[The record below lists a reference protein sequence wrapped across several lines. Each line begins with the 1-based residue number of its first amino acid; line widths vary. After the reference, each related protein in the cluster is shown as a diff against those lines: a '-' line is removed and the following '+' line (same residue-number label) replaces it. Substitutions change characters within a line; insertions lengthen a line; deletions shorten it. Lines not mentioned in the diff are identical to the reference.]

1 MSQTDKPTAFKNWIN
16 SDVVNT
22 MATEI
27 ASVYKSFDQKE
38 FSKVAHE
45 FAPLE
50 LKDRVLMITRA
61 LKDYLPSEYDKALK
75 IIVQVMKRN
84 KLKGF
89 SLWPFSEYIGQHGLE
104 HFDESM
110 QAMHLLTQKFTSEFA
125 IRPYFIKDASQVLSY
140 FKKFAHD
147 ENEHVRRWVSEG
159 SRPLLPWGLRLSVF
173 VENPHLTLELL
184 EILKFDEALY
194 VRKSIANH
202 LNDISK
208 HHPKVVIDTISSW
221 IRSCPP
227 EHADKMAWIKR
238 QGLRTLIKKGHPGA
252 LKLMGVGGETKIKVG
267 NLVLNK
273 ERFKL
278 GDKIEFSFVISSES
292 KKEQKLVVDYLIHF
306 VKSNGSLAHKV
317 YKLKSCHIKAGE
329 KISFK
334 KSHSLKPIATM
345 KWYRGEHA
353 ISVQV
358 NGKAYS
364 KKKWFFDL
372 KK

>member
-1 MSQTDKPTAFKNWIN
+1 MSKTDKPSAFKNWIN
-16 SDVVNT
+16 SDVVKT
-22 MATEI
+22 IAAEI
-27 ASVYKSFDQKE
+27 AAVYKSFDQKE
-38 FSKVAHE
+38 FSKVAQE
-45 FAPLE
+45 FPLLE
-50 LKDRVLMITRA
+50 LKDRVLAITRS
-61 LKDYLPSEYDKALK
+61 LKTHLPSDYEKSVAIL
-75 IIVQVMKRN
+75 VQVMKGD
-84 KLKGF
+84 KLSGF

-110 QAMHLLTQKFTSEFA
+110 KAMHLLTQKFTSEFA
-125 IRPYFIKDASQVLSY
+125 IRPYFIKDASRVLGH

-147 ENEHVRRWVSEG
+147 ESEHVRRWVSEG
-159 SRPLLPWGLRLSVF
+159 SRPLLPWGLRLPIF

-221 IRSCPP
+221 TKNCPP

-238 QGLRTLIKKGHPGA
+238 QALRTLIKKGHPGA

-267 NLVLNK
+267 ALALNK

-278 GDKIEFSFVISSES
+278 GDKIEFSFLVTSQS

-306 VKSNGSLAHKV
+306 VKSNGTLAHKV
-317 YKLKSCHIKAGE
+317 YKLKSYQLKAGE
-329 KISFK
+329 RISLK
-334 KSHSLKPIATM
+334 KTHSLKPITTM
-345 KWYRGEHA
+345 KWYRGEHV

-358 NGKAYS
+358 NGKVYA
-364 KKKWFFDL
+364 KKKWFFDI